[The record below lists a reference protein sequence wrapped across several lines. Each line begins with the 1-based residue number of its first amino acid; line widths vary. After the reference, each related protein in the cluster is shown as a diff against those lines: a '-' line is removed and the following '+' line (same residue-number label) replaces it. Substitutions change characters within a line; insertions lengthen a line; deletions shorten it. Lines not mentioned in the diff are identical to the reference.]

1 MSTKVI
7 QLVALDD
14 NATFDV
20 PQTYLHV
27 SAKLKQSADAGYSCI
42 KLKDF
47 NRHVLRELVNYLIC
61 QEGQVTDEMQFHDHV
76 LLERWKTNPNMLVAM
91 CITGFK
97 LQIPKLLEMTRITI
111 RLEVPEVDINSL
123 LY

>member
-1 MSTKVI
+1 
-7 QLVALDD
+7 
-14 NATFDV
+14 
-20 PQTYLHV
+20 
-27 SAKLKQSADAGYSCI
+27 
-42 KLKDF
+42 
-47 NRHVLRELVNYLIC
+47 
-61 QEGQVTDEMQFHDHV
+61 